1 MKILLDQIKKYFIFN
16 FILYKMSSRL
26 QYDHTG
32 IGRSSNYAM
41 LDNYCGKTPVP
52 LGVKN
57 VAPNYAPYG
66 ANPMFQNIPIFMG
79 TNYNEPPY
87 ANPRMFCGSCGG
99 GYCNAL
105 DGYHVPRDDKTGNP
119 IAEATYNAQGGRN
132 PGGYESVVY
141 VPRTPSAAINQTC
154 AINGACTTA
163 QLMSK
168 QN

>member
-1 MKILLDQIKKYFIFN
+1 M
-16 FILYKMSSRL
+16 SRL

-32 IGRSSNYAM
+32 IGRSTNYAM

-57 VAPNYAPYG
+57 VAPNYAAYG
-66 ANPMFQNIPIFMG
+66 ANPMFQNIPVFMG
-79 TNYNEPPY
+79 TDYNEPPY

-99 GYCNAL
+99 QYCNAL
-105 DGYHVPRDDKTGNP
+105 AGYHVPTDPKTGNP

-141 VPRTPSAAINQTC
+141 VSRSPNASINQTC
-154 AINGACTTA
+154 ASQNGGGACTTS
-163 QLMSK
+163 QLMPK